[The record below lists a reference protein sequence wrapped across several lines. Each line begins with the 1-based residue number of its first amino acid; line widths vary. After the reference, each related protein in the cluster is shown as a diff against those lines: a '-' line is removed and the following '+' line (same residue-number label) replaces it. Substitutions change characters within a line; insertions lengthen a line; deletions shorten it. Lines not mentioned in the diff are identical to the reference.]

1 MAVSIKRILLWR
13 AEVPNQ
19 PGVLAATLKP
29 LAEAG
34 ASLRVVMG
42 YRFPGDP
49 ARAAIELYPVTGK
62 KATAAAQQAGLAPLE
77 MPTLLVEGDDRPG
90 LGHAIAEAMAGAGIN
105 LAFLVTQVI
114 GRKYCSVMAFEN
126 EEDLKKASALIKKV
140 KPGGRK

>member
-1 MAVSIKRILLWR
+1 MAVSVKRIVLWR

-19 PGVLAATLKP
+19 PGVLASTLKP
-29 LAEAG
+29 LAQAG
-34 ASLRVVMG
+34 ANLTIVMG

-49 ARAAIELYPVTGK
+49 ARAAIELFPVKGK
-62 KATAAAQQAGLAPLE
+62 KAEAAAQAAGLAAWE

-114 GRKYCSVMAFEN
+114 GKKYSSVMAFEN
-126 EEDLKKASALIKKV
+126 EDDLKKASALIKKV
-140 KPGGRK
+140 KVGRSK

>member
-1 MAVSIKRILLWR
+1 MPVSVKRIALWR

-34 ASLRVVMG
+34 VNLTVVMG
-42 YRFPGDP
+42 YRFPGEP
-49 ARAAIELYPVTGK
+49 SKAAIEVFPVKGK
-62 KATAAAQQAGLAPLE
+62 KAEAAAQAAGLAALE

-90 LGHAIAEAMAGAGIN
+90 LGHAIAQAITDAGIN

-114 GRKYCSVMAFEN
+114 GKKYSSVIAFEN
-126 EEDLKKASALIKKV
+126 EDDLKKAASLIKKV
-140 KPGGRK
+140 KPARSK